1 MAMVVGVRFR
11 EIGKIYSFNPGE
23 LRLHRGDHVITETS
37 KGQEYGTVVL
47 GNYELCE
54 GHIEQPLR
62 TVLRKAN
69 AEDEARVQV
78 LRTKEQE
85 ALRICRQKAIE
96 RKLEMKIISAEYAFD
111 DSKLLF
117 YFTADGRVDFR
128 DLVKDL
134 AAVFHMR
141 IELRQVG
148 VRDETKIIG
157 GMGPCGRPLCCH
169 SWLSDFVPVSI
180 KMAKEQNLSLNPQK
194 ISGVC
199 GRLMCC
205 LKNEADT
212 YAYLNA
218 QLPRRGDSVELSEGE
233 RGEVIEVNVLKQ
245 TVKVLV
251 ILDDDEREV
260 REVPAAEAV
269 FIAHKKKGQPS
280 QLKKDA
286 MAKREAMLQESRER
300 AQRKERAAEGS
311 DRTENGGTESVRSE
325 GGRSRRERRRPGA
338 SSGNAALHEQQSEG
352 GNASE
357 SLENSGGRKRYP
369 KENRGGQNAELRG
382 NAATERAG
390 SGETTAPRPR
400 RRRRRH
406 PEGGQSAET
415 RVRTGERAEER
426 RPQTQE
432 KREQHD

>member
-62 TVLRKAN
+62 TVLRKAT
-69 AEDEARVQV
+69 AEDEARVQE

-134 AAVFHMR
+134 AAVFHMG
-141 IELRQVG
+141 IERRQVG

-169 SWLSDFVPVSI
+169 SWLSDFVPV
-180 KMAKEQNLSLNPQK
+180 
-194 ISGVC
+194 
-199 GRLMCC
+199 
-205 LKNEADT
+205 
-212 YAYLNA
+212 
-218 QLPRRGDSVELSEGE
+218 
-233 RGEVIEVNVLKQ
+233 
-245 TVKVLV
+245 
-251 ILDDDEREV
+251 
-260 REVPAAEAV
+260 
-269 FIAHKKKGQPS
+269 
-280 QLKKDA
+280 
-286 MAKREAMLQESRER
+286 
-300 AQRKERAAEGS
+300 
-311 DRTENGGTESVRSE
+311 
-325 GGRSRRERRRPGA
+325 
-338 SSGNAALHEQQSEG
+338 
-352 GNASE
+352 
-357 SLENSGGRKRYP
+357 
-369 KENRGGQNAELRG
+369 
-382 NAATERAG
+382 
-390 SGETTAPRPR
+390 
-400 RRRRRH
+400 
-406 PEGGQSAET
+406 
-415 RVRTGERAEER
+415 
-426 RPQTQE
+426 
-432 KREQHD
+432 